1 MILIG
6 TSIYLARRP
15 KEETPVESNE
25 EKITLSRH
33 DREDV
38 VKMILE
44 NQSDTLV
51 FERKEDQW
59 IINNDSTIVLDVS
72 SVKDLEYSFSNM
84 DSEQIVEENPND
96 LDKYGLQNPQSTAT
110 VILKDGT
117 EKVFYLGNQTPAK
130 NTYYLMVQGDPKV
143 YTVWMNHGQHFSS
156 SLEDFRDRSLPNI
169 DIQQISHFKLE
180 RKEKPTIEIV
190 LNEEEGEG
198 KAYGV
203 GIWDIIQ
210 PYQQVRTVSTE
221 DFMKELE
228 KLPVFQVEDF
238 IEDQPENLEKYGLT
252 EPSIELQMKDM
263 EDTEVHL
270 LFGKEYNDNYI
281 YFKVADRPNIY
292 GMKKS
297 TMDSLFTIEPFT
309 IVDKFAYIV
318 NIDLVDQIQIET
330 QDKSYFIE
338 LKRKVDKA
346 EKEEEEDKVITTYF
360 VNNKEIEEKSFKDFY
375 QSLIGIIA
383 EAENKET
390 LKYNP
395 EIKITY
401 QLNTEPKEVMVDYVP
416 YNRDFYAVFREGTS
430 EFLASKGQVMKV
442 LEKIEELLQA
452 E

>member
-203 GIWDIIQ
+203 VYGI
-210 PYQQVRTVSTE
+210 YTTLSTVRTVST
-221 DFMKELE
+221 
-228 KLPVFQVEDF
+228 
-238 IEDQPENLEKYGLT
+238 
-252 EPSIELQMKDM
+252 
-263 EDTEVHL
+263 
-270 LFGKEYNDNYI
+270 
-281 YFKVADRPNIY
+281 
-292 GMKKS
+292 
-297 TMDSLFTIEPFT
+297 
-309 IVDKFAYIV
+309 
-318 NIDLVDQIQIET
+318 
-330 QDKSYFIE
+330 
-338 LKRKVDKA
+338 
-346 EKEEEEDKVITTYF
+346 
-360 VNNKEIEEKSFKDFY
+360 
-375 QSLIGIIA
+375 
-383 EAENKET
+383 
-390 LKYNP
+390 
-395 EIKITY
+395 KI
-401 QLNTEPKEVMVDYVP
+401 L
-416 YNRDFYAVFREGTS
+416 
-430 EFLASKGQVMKV
+430 
-442 LEKIEELLQA
+442 
-452 E
+452 